1 MPGEWQKYSNFG
13 YLLLSRI
20 IEEVA
25 GKPYADFIKEDV
37 LLPAGV
43 YDMHIA
49 GIYYEDKRE
58 NEVRYYTHEVTASIL
73 RNTTAAAE
81 RWKGAMVE
89 TIFLCFPEPV
99 HGAVHLRNLQDS

>member
-20 IEEVA
+20 IEEVS
-25 GKPYADFIKEDV
+25 GKAYADFIKEDV

-49 GIYYEDKRE
+49 GIYYEDKRA
-58 NEVRYYTHEVTASIL
+58 NEVRYYTHEGDGKYVIDADACIECGKC
-73 RNTTAAAE
+73 A
-81 RWKGAMVE
+81 KVCPVGAPKKKE
-89 TIFLCFPEPV
+89 K
-99 HGAVHLRNLQDS
+99 R